1 MLTLA
6 AALLALAIP
15 ATPPL
20 DTPQPQASDTA
31 APEAPAVAAAAR
43 MWLEQGDAAQW
54 DAAYAGTSTVFRGN
68 NTAANWR
75 AVSEKVRVPL
85 GRMLSRT
92 LVTQQEVPMPPAGG
106 WTVRF
111 RTDFEHKRGAIET
124 LTLVREGGAWKVSG
138 IYLE

>member
-6 AALLALAIP
+6 ATLVALAIP
-15 ATPPL
+15 AAPPAEA
-20 DTPQPQASDTA
+20 PRPQASDTA
-31 APEAPAVAAAAR
+31 SPDAAPVAAAAR
-43 MWLEQGDAAQW
+43 TWLEQGDAARW
-54 DAAYAGTSTVFRGN
+54 DAAYAGT
-68 NTAANWR
+68 TAAFRTANTPAGWQ
-75 AVSEKVRVPL
+75 AASEKVRVPL

-92 LVTQQEVPMPPAGG
+92 LVTQQEVPIPPNGG

-124 LTLVREGGAWKVSG
+124 LTLVREGGVWKVAG